1 MVISPLLRGLSGLE
15 WDAKNRSLRLA
26 PRLPA
31 NWERARLRNVPLGN
45 AIVDLSYERQAGHW
59 RERATPKAPQ
69 VFCLAPQATPEQPCR
84 AAPAPVKEFFA
95 PVKPVEI
102 ALPATLPEEGSDT
115 RQFKIL
121 NETHSDHEATF
132 TIQARARSSYELP
145 VRLNRPHITV
155 RGGQMS
161 NGKLHIEFPESNADQ
176 TETVEFVW

>member
-45 AIVDLSYERQAGHW
+45 AIVDLSYERQAGQW

-102 ALPATLPEEGSDT
+102 ALPATLPEEGS
-115 RQFKIL
+115 
-121 NETHSDHEATF
+121 A
-132 TIQARARSSYELP
+132 
-145 VRLNRPHITV
+145 V
-155 RGGQMS
+155 
-161 NGKLHIEFPESNADQ
+161 
-176 TETVEFVW
+176 